1 MSFLRLSMNGKLGC
15 AATFLFVAIGLL
27 SRLLIEQSFKDI
39 DFAAK
44 ERDGL
49 VYAQAVWPIQAAAN
63 LTEQLPSSQL
73 KSLSVALVE
82 VSGRFDAAMNTTSEA
97 KDVLAALSATGSD
110 QATKLRATSRALI
123 SKIGDGSNLILDPD
137 LDSFYVMDAVVV
149 KLPELTDAAR
159 ALFDQM
165 VTVASHKNPDFDAKA
180 QLMIALGRYE
190 AAASG
195 LATSIKTAIANS
207 PDGTLEKALKA
218 AHADLQRD
226 SDSFYDA
233 VKRASSV
240 LIEHPEPNA
249 VATVTPLHAKLQ
261 TKADQYWS
269 ITSRELDRLLE
280 LRISGFKS
288 RLWTNL
294 TIAYAVTLVAFAVL
308 IAVGLSITRGTRRLI
323 ARMESL
329 AKGDLSTPIPYGDDR
344 YELGQL
350 ARAVGVFR
358 STLMEVERLN
368 AETARAT
375 ESSIEERRVTMLSLA
390 ETLEEKIL
398 STARGVRAMS
408 ASLAEDANILVADA
422 SHSRSEAEA
431 AANASATTAG
441 SAETAANDAMRL
453 ADAARN
459 VRHQMIEATSISED
473 AHGYARA
480 AEKTVLDLTSTA
492 GRIGEVLKL
501 ISGIAGQTNL
511 LALNATIEAAR
522 AGESGKGFAVVASE
536 VKALANQTAKA
547 TNDIGEHVDAIQS
560 ATRLVAEEMEIIIQT
575 IHKLGNI
582 ARESAA
588 AIDAQASQVEAICQ
602 TTMTVSGNTAS
613 FGKVVQNIQNFTR
626 KTEELSH
633 RSLNSSSKVGL
644 EADRL
649 EEEVSAMLQALR
661 RA

>member
-1 MSFLRLSMNGKLGC
+1 MSVLRLSMNGKLGC

-97 KDVLAALSATGSD
+97 KDILAALSATGSD
-110 QATKLRATSRALI
+110 QATKIRATSRALI

-165 VTVASHKNPDFDAKA
+165 VTVAGHKNPDFDAKA

-226 SDSFYDA
+226 SDSFYDS

-261 TKADQYWS
+261 TKANQYWS

-323 ARMESL
+323 DRMESL

-375 ESSIEERRVTMLSLA
+375 ESSIEERRMTMLSLA

-408 ASLAEDANILVADA
+408 TSLAEDANILVADA

-431 AANASATTAG
+431 AANASDTTAS

-453 ADAARN
+453 ADAARS
-459 VRHQMIEATSISED
+459 VRRQMIEATSISDD

-633 RSLNSSSKVGL
+633 RSLNSSSRVGH